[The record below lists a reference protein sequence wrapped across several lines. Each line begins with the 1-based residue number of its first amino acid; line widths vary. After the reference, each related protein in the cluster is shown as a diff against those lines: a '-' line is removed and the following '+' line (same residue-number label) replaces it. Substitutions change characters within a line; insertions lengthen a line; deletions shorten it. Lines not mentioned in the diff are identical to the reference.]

1 MRTAYLD
8 ARHGVSGDMLL
19 GALVDGGCP
28 LERIEA
34 ALAGVV
40 PVPFRLARRDVE
52 RAGTRC
58 AKVDV
63 AIEASGTPD
72 GPTLTAV
79 RDTVADGPLAAPL
92 KVPSLKVLDRLAEAE
107 SRARGKPAGA
117 IRLSEADAA
126 DLVIDV
132 VGTVAGLDALGLAE
146 LRASPLCL
154 GQGHPTAL
162 ELARGW
168 PVLADGPAREL
179 TTPTGA
185 ALVTSLALPVGH
197 PAFVLDR
204 AGYGAGSWDGGMER
218 WPNYVGLWI
227 GGPSPWERDTV
238 WELSTNLDNF
248 NPEGTG
254 LLFDRL
260 FAAGAVDAWTAPIQ
274 MKKSRPGILLTVLA
288 ADDAVERV
296 ERVLFAET
304 PTLGVR
310 RVLAQ
315 REKLPRRFETVE
327 TAYGPV
333 RFKVGR
339 VADGPGGEKA
349 SPEFEDLK
357 VLAARH
363 GLPLPQVREEAA
375 RAWLARRGERA

>member
-8 ARHGVSGDMLL
+8 AQRGASGDMLL

-40 PVPFRLARRDVE
+40 PVPFRLTSLTVDRV
-52 RAGTRC
+52 GTRC
-58 AKVDV
+58 TKIDV
-63 AIEASGTPD
+63 SIEAPETPD

-79 RDTVADGPLAAPL
+79 RDGLAEGPLEAPL
-92 KVPSLKVLDRLAEAE
+92 KARSLKVLDRLAKAE
-107 SRARGKPAGA
+107 SRARGKPTGA

-132 VGTVAGLDALGLAE
+132 VGAVAGFEALGIRTLY
-146 LRASPLCL
+146 ASPLCL

-185 ALVTSLALPVGH
+185 ALVTTLAAPAPPPPV
-197 PAFVLDR
+197 VLER
-204 AGYGAGSWDGGMER
+204 TGYGAGSWDGGPEG
-218 WPNYVGLWI
+218 WPNYFRLWI
-227 GGPSPWERDTV
+227 GAASPWERDAV

-254 LLFDRL
+254 LLFERL

-296 ERVLFAET
+296 ERVLFGET

-349 SPEFEDLK
+349 SPEFEDLRA
-357 VLAARH
+357 LAARH

-375 RAWLARRGERA
+375 RAWLARRVP